1 MSEKRVNHDAIRSML
16 HSEQADLRMIAKDTE
31 IDFNLLSNIKEK
43 GSLGDLTIQQYLILD
58 DYAEIFFQNGR
69 KFLPPICI
77 AEDMKSMSIFLL
89 CEYIDGFEIR
99 VDYGQHVSIKKV
111 MDRKTYTQLMDS
123 VDLYFECF
131 EEPDVQRESL
141 KQIKQILKI
150 EEE

>member
-1 MSEKRVNHDAIRSML
+1 MNEKRINHDAIRSML

-77 AEDMKSMSIFLL
+77 AEDMKGMSIFLL

-131 EEPDVQRESL
+131 DEPDVQRESL

>member
-1 MSEKRVNHDAIRSML
+1 MNEKRINHDAIRSML

-131 EEPDVQRESL
+131 DEPDVQRESL

-150 EEE
+150 

>member
-1 MSEKRVNHDAIRSML
+1 ML
-16 HSEQADLRMIAKDTE
+16 HSEQTDLRMIAKDTE

-43 GSLGDLTIQQYLILD
+43 GSLGALTIQQYLILD

>member
-99 VDYGQHVSIKKV
+99 VDYGQQVSIKKV

-131 EEPDVQRESL
+131 DEPDVQRESL

>member
-1 MSEKRVNHDAIRSML
+1 MNEKRINHDAIRSML
-16 HSEQADLRMIAKDTE
+16 HSEQADLRMIAKETG
-31 IDFNLLSNIKEK
+31 IDFKALANIQEK
-43 GSLGDLTIQQYLILD
+43 GSLGALTIQQYLILD

-89 CEYIDGFEIR
+89 CEYIDGFEVR

-111 MDRKTYTQLMDS
+111 MDRKTYAQFMDS

-131 EEPDVQRESL
+131 DEPDVQRESL

-150 EEE
+150 EKE

>member
-1 MSEKRVNHDAIRSML
+1 MNEKRINHDAIRSML
-16 HSEQADLRMIAKDTE
+16 HSEQVDLRMIAKETG
-31 IDFNLLSNIKEK
+31 IDFKALANIQEK
-43 GSLGDLTIQQYLILD
+43 GSLGALTIQQYLILD

-77 AEDMKSMSIFLL
+77 AEDMKGMSIFLL
-89 CEYIDGFEIR
+89 CEYIDGFEVR

-111 MDRKTYTQLMDS
+111 MDRKTYAQFMDS

-131 EEPDVQRESL
+131 DEPDVQRESL

-150 EEE
+150 EKE

>member
-1 MSEKRVNHDAIRSML
+1 MNEKRINHDAIRSML

-89 CEYIDGFEIR
+89 CVYIDGFEVR

-131 EEPDVQRESL
+131 DEPDVQRESL
-141 KQIKQILKI
+141 KQIKQILKM
-150 EEE
+150 ER

>member
-1 MSEKRVNHDAIRSML
+1 ML

-131 EEPDVQRESL
+131 DEPDVQRESL

>member
-1 MSEKRVNHDAIRSML
+1 ML
-16 HSEQADLRMIAKDTE
+16 HSEQADLRMIAKETG
-31 IDFNLLSNIKEK
+31 IDFKALANIQEK
-43 GSLGDLTIQQYLILD
+43 GSLGALTIQQYLILD

-131 EEPDVQRESL
+131 DEPDVQRESL

>member
-1 MSEKRVNHDAIRSML
+1 MSEKRINHDAIRSML
-16 HSEQADLRMIAKDTE
+16 HSEQADLRMIAKETG
-31 IDFNLLSNIKEK
+31 IDFKALANIQEK
-43 GSLGDLTIQQYLILD
+43 GSLGALTIQQYLILD

-77 AEDMKSMSIFLL
+77 AEDMKSMSVFLL
-89 CEYIDGFEIR
+89 CEYIDGFEVR

-111 MDRKTYTQLMDS
+111 MDRKTYAQFMDS

-131 EEPDVQRESL
+131 DEPDVQRESL

-150 EEE
+150 EKE

>member
-131 EEPDVQRESL
+131 DEPDVQRESL

-150 EEE
+150 

>member
-16 HSEQADLRMIAKDTE
+16 HYEQADLRMIAKDTE

-131 EEPDVQRESL
+131 DEPDVQRESL

>member
-1 MSEKRVNHDAIRSML
+1 MNEKRINHDAIRSML

-131 EEPDVQRESL
+131 DEPDVQRESL

>member
-1 MSEKRVNHDAIRSML
+1 MSEKRINHDAIRSML
-16 HSEQADLRMIAKDTE
+16 HYEQADLRMIAKETG
-31 IDFNLLSNIKEK
+31 IDFNLLSNIHEK

-89 CEYIDGFEIR
+89 CEYIDGFEVR

-111 MDRKTYTQLMDS
+111 MDRKTYAQLMDS

-131 EEPDVQRESL
+131 DEHDVQTESL

>member
-1 MSEKRVNHDAIRSML
+1 MNEKRINHDAIRSML

-89 CEYIDGFEIR
+89 CEYIDGFDIR
-99 VDYGQHVSIKKV
+99 VDLGDYVSVKKI
-111 MDRKTYTQLMDS
+111 MNRKTYTQLMDS

-131 EEPDVQRESL
+131 DEPDVQRESL

>member
-1 MSEKRVNHDAIRSML
+1 ML

-43 GSLGDLTIQQYLILD
+43 ASLGDLTIQQYLILD

-131 EEPDVQRESL
+131 DEPDVQRESL

>member
-69 KFLPPICI
+69 KFLTPICI

-131 EEPDVQRESL
+131 DEPDVQRESL

>member
-1 MSEKRVNHDAIRSML
+1 MNEKRINHDAIRSML
-16 HSEQADLRMIAKDTE
+16 HSEQADLRMIAKETG
-31 IDFNLLSNIKEK
+31 IDFKALANIQEK
-43 GSLGDLTIQQYLILD
+43 GSLGALTIQQYLILD

-131 EEPDVQRESL
+131 DEPDVQRESL

-150 EEE
+150 EKE

>member
-1 MSEKRVNHDAIRSML
+1 MNEKRINHDAIRSML
-16 HSEQADLRMIAKDTE
+16 HSEQADLRMIAKETG
-31 IDFNLLSNIKEK
+31 IDFKVLSNIQEK
-43 GSLGDLTIQQYLILD
+43 GSLGALTIQQYLILD

-89 CEYIDGFEIR
+89 CEYIDGFEVR

-111 MDRKTYTQLMDS
+111 MDRKTYAQLMDS

-131 EEPDVQRESL
+131 DEADVQRESL

-150 EEE
+150 EGE

>member
-1 MSEKRVNHDAIRSML
+1 MHEKRINHDAIRSML
-16 HSEQADLRMIAKDTE
+16 HSEQADLRMIAKETG
-31 IDFNLLSNIKEK
+31 IDFKALANIQEK
-43 GSLGDLTIQQYLILD
+43 GSLGALTIQQYLILD

-77 AEDMKSMSIFLL
+77 AEDMKSMSVFLL
-89 CEYIDGFEIR
+89 CEYIDGFEVR

-111 MDRKTYTQLMDS
+111 MDRKTYAQFMDS

-131 EEPDVQRESL
+131 DEPDVQRESL

-150 EEE
+150 EKE

>member
-131 EEPDVQRESL
+131 DEPDVQRESL

>member
-1 MSEKRVNHDAIRSML
+1 ML

-69 KFLPPICI
+69 KFLLPICI

-131 EEPDVQRESL
+131 DEPDVQRESL

>member
-43 GSLGDLTIQQYLILD
+43 GSLGDLTIQKYLILD

-99 VDYGQHVSIKKV
+99 VDYGQQVSIKKV

-131 EEPDVQRESL
+131 DEPDVQRESL

>member
-1 MSEKRVNHDAIRSML
+1 MNEKRINHDAIRSML
-16 HSEQADLRMIAKDTE
+16 HSEQADLRMIAKDTG
-31 IDFNLLSNIKEK
+31 IVFDLLSNIHEK

-89 CEYIDGFEIR
+89 CEYMDGFEIR
-99 VDYGQHVSIKKV
+99 VDYGQHVSVKKV

-131 EEPDVQRESL
+131 DEPDVQRESL

>member
-1 MSEKRVNHDAIRSML
+1 MNEKRINHDAIRSML
-16 HSEQADLRMIAKDTE
+16 HSEQADLRMIAKETG
-31 IDFNLLSNIKEK
+31 IDFKALANIQEK
-43 GSLGDLTIQQYLILD
+43 GSLGALTIQQYLILD

-111 MDRKTYTQLMDS
+111 MDRKTYAQFMDS

-131 EEPDVQRESL
+131 DEPDVQRESL

-150 EEE
+150 EKE